1 MKNHIKGLSTFI
13 MLFSFNILNAQTHAK
28 NLHKTVTHVK
38 ASPAKVEGIEKTTRA
53 VTTFNQVSQE
63 NTMSPTPTDEDKAK
77 YGIYAGR
84 VIIFK
89 QYFSE
94 SLPRAQFNG
103 FDDGIHL
110 SSNDWKQ
117 WKQDDLE
124 KLATT
129 FNGVDMFADLM
140 DLKNGAAEKD
150 KDGNPTKDAI
160 CARNALEELKPNC
173 CKDWKAFAKMIV
185 RAEDA
190 TMDQLIKLMK
200 KKNLVIPPG
209 YGALIDLQK
218 NDNIAGDRMQD
229 PTFNQQ
235 AALAML
241 EKSGVTKDATDG
253 LKKPLETAVTD
264 AVKGIK
270 SSVTL
275 AA

>member
-1 MKNHIKGLSTFI
+1 
-13 MLFSFNILNAQTHAK
+13 
-28 NLHKTVTHVK
+28 
-38 ASPAKVEGIEKTTRA
+38 
-53 VTTFNQVSQE
+53 
-63 NTMSPTPTDEDKAK
+63 MSPTPTDEDKAK